1 MSKGKEKCE
10 FLREI
15 RKQIAAKYGL
25 DYSPAEC
32 RHEGDCRGTCPM
44 CDKEVS
50 DLIRQL
56 DEKGQTEIRLADL
69 SSILIG
75 KEEDD
80 KNPDRILEEEGPLD
94 GEVECIGE
102 IIDDDFFDD
111 DDDRKGHA
119 YDDWDN

>member
-15 RKQIAAKYGL
+15 RKQIADKYGL
-25 DYSPAEC
+25 DYSPAVC
-32 RHEGDCRGTCPM
+32 HHEGDCRGTCPM
-44 CDKEVS
+44 CDREVS
-50 DLIRQL
+50 DLMRQL
-56 DEKGQTEIRLADL
+56 DEKGQKEIRLDDL

-80 KNPDRILEEEGPLD
+80 KNTDTISVEEGPQD
-94 GEVECIGE
+94 DVVELTGD